1 MDSVLVGI
9 VLVPGVFALLLFIV
23 FSYLYEQSR
32 EAYFRTWQIA
42 WGAYTLQY
50 AFLGL
55 YLAHD
60 ASAAAFLGG
69 RLMLLATGLCVYVSP
84 RLLHERFR
92 IYWHDIALA
101 LGGLALSGWNYVG
114 HTSAAGEQGMPP
126 FHVELEVG
134 IAALL
139 LFAGFRFFRLAR
151 QRDSLGFRLLSFS
164 LVFWS
169 ILLTGPQFHDLFS
182 TALGNV
188 GHVLG
193 PLPQMLVGISMI
205 MVLFE
210 SERRVVQENALA
222 FSTLDVDSS
231 TLLGPGDLV
240 PSLVKLLDRI
250 MSLLH
255 CEQAAICIAERWRST
270 LPSVQRGFEDDFLR
284 QLEGHGAG
292 EYLSEVAYRR
302 GGLATLR
309 HVPQMNEPV
318 PAGPSGRFRH
328 FQEVITQ
335 AGLKTLTAV
344 SLQTRDRNFGV
355 VLFPHDGRRLFGT
368 SQIRL
373 LLGMAMQIGM
383 TLENYVLMHDA
394 KRRTKEYELLT
405 QMGQV
410 ISSRLDPDEV
420 LRAIHA
426 ELGLLFDTSNFYI
439 AFQDKDCIRFEFE
452 VMGGKPQA
460 KRVRQAANG
469 FAEYIIRTGQP
480 LLVRSE
486 MENARTRLGCTP
498 NSEHPAKCYVGV
510 PILMAGRPTGV
521 MAALNIER
529 EFVYEPRDLDVL
541 QTAAGQVAVAVENA
555 RLFAEE
561 QRRAR
566 YLGFLN
572 NVSKTA
578 ISSEDAEQMLAEIVA
593 EIQKNFHFDHIGIG
607 MLDYVTKEIEIKA
620 EAGTTAHGVGKRVP
634 LGVGILGRVAR
645 TNETALVQNSVEGSH
660 LLGILPDSRSVLC
673 IPITYGETLLGVLN
687 IESRRENAFAQQE
700 VLILRTLADL
710 LATALH
716 NAFVFQKLQQQSIT
730 DGLTGIKTRRFFL
743 ESLQSEWKRASRS
756 GRPFSVVLVDLDK
769 FKNVNDTFGHLEGDL
784 VLARV
789 ARLLEQKCRQS
800 NVVARY
806 GGDEF
811 VILMPETGVEQAQI
825 LSERLRLWIAT
836 DPMLNERHVTGSFGV
851 ASFPLHGSAVE
862 DIIRVA
868 DAGMYV
874 SKHAGGNRVSS
885 AEEFAETENSVV
897 QRQLLAAYIE
907 GFLQREHTGPES
919 IEELVSTLGRL
930 CDGIEEPGNVEA
942 LMHAISAL
950 TRAAET
956 REVHAAG
963 HGEMAA
969 RQAERIGQALGLP
982 EDELQHLVFA
992 ARVHDVGKIVIP
1004 EKILC
1009 KPGPLTEDEYYVVK
1023 MHSSVGAEIVGTIP
1037 NSRLMKMLVK
1047 HHHERFDGSGY
1058 PDGLKGEQIPLGA
1071 RILSVVDAWVNMISD
1086 RPFAQPKSAGEA
1098 MAELESLSGTQ
1109 FDGMIVR
1116 LFLRQL
1122 RGESTAAK

>member
-23 FSYLYEQSR
+23 FTYLYEQSR
-32 EAYFRTWQIA
+32 EAYFRAWQIA

-50 AFLGL
+50 IFLGL
-55 YLAHD
+55 YLTRDTRLPFIAE
-60 ASAAAFLGG
+60 
-69 RLMLLATGLCVYVSP
+69 RLMLLVTGLCIYVSP

-92 IYWHDIALA
+92 VFWHDGALVLA
-101 LGGLALSGWNYVG
+101 GLALAGWNYYS
-114 HTSAAGEQGMPP
+114 HFLAGGRPGNPP
-126 FHVELEVG
+126 FHLELELG

-139 LFAGFRFFRLAR
+139 LSAAFRFFHLAR

-169 ILLTGPQFHDLFS
+169 ILLTGSQFHELVSF
-182 TALGNV
+182 ALGNI
-188 GHVLG
+188 GHLLG
-193 PLPQMLVGISMI
+193 PLPQMLVGISI
-205 MVLFE
+205 ITVLFE
-210 SERRVVQENALA
+210 SERRIVQENALA
-222 FSTLDVDSS
+222 FSTLDVDSAN
-231 TLLGPGDLV
+231 LLSPGELN
-240 PSLVKLLDRI
+240 PSLEKLLDRI
-250 MSLLH
+250 MNRLH
-255 CEQAAICIAERWRST
+255 CEQAAICIAERWRAT
-270 LPSVQRGFEDDFLR
+270 LPSVQRGFAEDFLR
-284 QLEGHGAG
+284 KLEGHGAG
-292 EYLSEVAYRR
+292 EYLSELAYRR
-302 GGLATLR
+302 GGLASLR
-309 HVPQMNEPV
+309 NLPQMNEPV
-318 PAGPSGRFRH
+318 PGGPSGRFRH
-328 FQEVITQ
+328 FQEVMTE
-335 AGLKTLTAV
+335 AGLRTLTAV

-355 VLFPHDGRRLFGT
+355 ILFPHDGRRPFGS

-394 KRRTKEYELLT
+394 RRRTKEYELLT

-410 ISSRLDPDEV
+410 ISSRLDSDEV

-439 AFQDKDCIRFEFE
+439 AFQDKERIRFEFE
-452 VMGGKPQA
+452 VLRGKVQP
-460 KRVRQAANG
+460 KRERQAANG
-469 FAEYIIRTGQP
+469 LTEYIIRSGQP

-486 MENARTRLGCTP
+486 MENARARLGCPETP
-498 NSEHPAKCYVGV
+498 EHPAKCFVGV
-510 PILMAGRPTGV
+510 PILMAGRPAGV
-521 MAALNIER
+521 MAALNFER
-529 EFVYEPRDLDVL
+529 EFVYEPRDLEVL

-566 YLGFLN
+566 YLAFLN

-578 ISSEDAEQMLAEIVA
+578 ISSEDAAQMLAEIVG

-607 MLDYVTKEIEIKA
+607 MLDYLTKEIEIKA
-620 EAGTTAHGVGKRVP
+620 EAGTTAHGAGKRVP

-645 TNETALVQNSVEGSH
+645 SNEMALVQNSSEGSH

-673 IPITYGETLLGVLN
+673 VPITYGETLLGVLN

-730 DGLTGIKTRRFFL
+730 DGLTMIKTRRFFL

-769 FKNVNDTFGHLEGDL
+769 FKDVNDTLGHLEGDL

-811 VILMPETGVEQAQI
+811 VILMPETGIEQAQI
-825 LSERLRLWIAT
+825 LSERLRLWIST
-836 DPMLNERHVTGSFGV
+836 DPMLNERHITGSFGV
-851 ASFPLHGSAVE
+851 ASFPLHGSTAE

-874 SKHAGGNRVSS
+874 SKHAGGNRVST
-885 AEEFAETENSVV
+885 AEEFAETESSVV

-919 IEELVSTLGRL
+919 IEELVSTLRRL
-930 CDGIEEPGNVEA
+930 CGGIEEPGNVEA
-942 LMHAISAL
+942 LMQAIGAL

-969 RQAERIGQALGLP
+969 SEAERIGQALGLP
-982 EDELQHLVFA
+982 EDELQDLVFA

-1023 MHSSVGAEIVGTIP
+1023 MHSSVGAEIIGTIP
-1037 NSRLMKMLVK
+1037 NSRRMKLLVK

-1058 PDGLKGEQIPLGA
+1058 PDGLKGEQIPLGS
-1071 RILSVVDAWVNMISD
+1071 RILSVVDAWVNMTSD
-1086 RPFAQPKSAGEA
+1086 RPFAQMKSPGEA
-1098 MAELESLSGTQ
+1098 MNELESLSGTQ